1 MKFINLGNKHAEYDF
16 FENTPPEN
24 NEGKPRRIPSYID
37 TAKKNSSKRNA
48 KTK

>member
-37 TAKKNSSKRNA
+37 TAKKNKSGQ
-48 KTK
+48 KTKIK